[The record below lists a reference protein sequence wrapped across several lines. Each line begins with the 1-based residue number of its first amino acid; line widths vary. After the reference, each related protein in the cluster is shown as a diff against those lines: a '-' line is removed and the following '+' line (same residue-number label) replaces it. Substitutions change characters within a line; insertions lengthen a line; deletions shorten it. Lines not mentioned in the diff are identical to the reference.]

1 LGKKTFGESLEVE
14 LSEFPK
20 LQPLSLH
27 CLLPIRNVSLR
38 RKENRQDALQNFNS
52 TLNMFHFSKKHN
64 RAKIFKVMSTPTA
77 IGFDMG
83 ATSTKTGV
91 VKDGKIIF
99 RGNIIETRQDG
110 DTAALIDAFI
120 LEIRRLKT
128 IHPEAEAV
136 GFGVPGIINPVEGV
150 VVNLTNV
157 RGWHNVPLRSIITE
171 QTDLAG
177 NLENDAKAMAY
188 AEWKHGA
195 GQSVPNVVCVTLG
208 TAVGGALI
216 LNGRL
221 YRGATWVAGE
231 IGQMSIDYAGVDF
244 VYGNKGA
251 LEAYVGHRQISAR
264 AKQVYK
270 KAGKNLSDEEAHPDH
285 LTKAGDAG
293 DELAD
298 KVWADIGLKIGVG
311 LTNVIWLVNPTGSS
325 LGAASQMPANDCSDI
340 SAKQSGRAVKK
351 RFGRNSKS
359 CRRHSTTM
367 PGSSV
372 RQR

>member
-1 LGKKTFGESLEVE
+1 MK
-14 LSEFPK
+14 
-20 LQPLSLH
+20 
-27 CLLPIRNVSLR
+27 
-38 RKENRQDALQNFNS
+38 
-52 TLNMFHFSKKHN
+52 
-64 RAKIFKVMSTPTA
+64 TPTA

-91 VKDGKIIF
+91 VKDGKIVT
-99 RGNIIETRQDG
+99 RGDVIPTRQDG

-120 LEIRRLKT
+120 QEILRLKK
-128 IHPEAEAV
+128 IHPDAEAV

-157 RGWHNVPLRSIITE
+157 QGWHDIPLRSIVMERTR
-171 QTDLAG
+171 LVG

-216 LNGRL
+216 LNRRL

-231 IGQMSIDYAGVDF
+231 IGQTSIDYAGVDF

-264 AKQVYK
+264 AKEIYK
-270 KAGKNLSDEEAHPDH
+270 EAGKTLSDEEAH
-285 LTKAGDAG
+285 LENLAKAADEG

-298 KVWADIGLKIGVG
+298 KLWADIGLKIGVG
-311 LTNVIWLVNPTGSS
+311 LTNVIWLVNPDRIVIGGGVANAGERLFKYIRQTIRTRCEKTFWENLEVLPATLGNDAGII
-325 LGAASQMPANDCSDI
+325 GAATLALESEFRPA
-340 SAKQSGRAVKK
+340 
-351 RFGRNSKS
+351 
-359 CRRHSTTM
+359 
-367 PGSSV
+367 
-372 RQR
+372 

>member
-1 LGKKTFGESLEVE
+1 
-14 LSEFPK
+14 
-20 LQPLSLH
+20 
-27 CLLPIRNVSLR
+27 
-38 RKENRQDALQNFNS
+38 
-52 TLNMFHFSKKHN
+52 
-64 RAKIFKVMSTPTA
+64 MSTPTA

-91 VKDGKIIF
+91 VRDGKILT
-99 RGNIIETRQDG
+99 RGNVIETRQDG

-120 LEIRRLKT
+120 QEIRRLKEWN
-128 IHPEAEAV
+128 PEVEAV
-136 GFGVPGIINPVEGV
+136 GVGVPGIINPVQGV

-157 RGWHNVPLRSIITE
+157 PGWSDIPLRSIIMERTG
-171 QTDLAG
+171 LVG

-231 IGQMSIDYAGVDF
+231 IGQTSIDYQGVDF

-264 AKQVYK
+264 AKEIYAT
-270 KAGKNLSDEEAHPDH
+270 AGETLSDEDSH
-285 LTKAGDAG
+285 LERLSKAADDGDK
-293 DELAD
+293 LAD
-298 KVWADIGLKIGVG
+298 KVWQDIGTKIGVG
-311 LTNVIWLVNPTGSS
+311 LTNVIWLVNPDRIVIGGGVAKAGERLFGYIRQTIRTRCEKTFWEKLDVVPATLGNDAGII
-325 LGAASQMPANDCSDI
+325 GAAALALESEFRP
-340 SAKQSGRAVKK
+340 R
-351 RFGRNSKS
+351 
-359 CRRHSTTM
+359 
-367 PGSSV
+367 
-372 RQR
+372 